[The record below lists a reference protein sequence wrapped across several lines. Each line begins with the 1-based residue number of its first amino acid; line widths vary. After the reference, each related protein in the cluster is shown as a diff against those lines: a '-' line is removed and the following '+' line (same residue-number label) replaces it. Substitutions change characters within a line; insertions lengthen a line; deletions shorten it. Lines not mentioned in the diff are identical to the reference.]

1 MGTNLWEKFKG
12 VLPATPKIYGT
23 VSLAVGSGEVQVTTP
38 SGGVLQVLGTGWSV
52 GDTVWVQDGR
62 VVGQAP
68 ALQHYDID
76 I

>member
-1 MGTNLWEKFKG
+1 VATNLWEKFKG
-12 VLPATPKIYGT
+12 VLPASPKIYTT
-23 VSLAVGSGEVQVTTP
+23 VSQVLGGGELQVTTP
-38 SGGVLQVLGTGWSV
+38 SGGVLQVLGSGWNN

-68 ALQHYDID
+68 SMQHYDID